1 MNHREDFR
9 RLNHSHD
16 AVLLDDDSILGLSAT
31 ELLAFIENKANPT
44 RSL

>member
-1 MNHREDFR
+1 MNYREDFR

>member
-1 MNHREDFR
+1 VNHREDFR

-16 AVLLDDDSILGLSAT
+16 AVFLDDASILGLSAT
-31 ELLAFIENKANPT
+31 EVLAFIENPT